1 MEEEQVVKKK
11 GEILKTWVMTDYH
24 RAETFWKPYH
34 DDWKKMRSQYNGILL
49 EGKELW
55 QGNIVIPTL
64 KKVVRALCS
73 HYINILLSKG
83 SASFDI
89 APGEESDKK
98 NAELLRYKMIYDLD
112 TLEIER
118 KILPIL
124 KNFVLY
130 GYAVAYVP
138 WKHTIEK
145 QRTGKKTVKK
155 VVTFDGPDLVCV
167 DLFNFFSDP
176 NCLDLTSWKVYKK
189 DNIPIHYLKNKEKTN
204 NPEGI
209 YFNVD
214 AVKETVYPSVDKTNL
229 EYKDKVEL
237 LEYHG
242 LVPKKLIEGTMEDEE
257 PNPFDDEYVPAIIV
271 LANREVVIRATP
283 YPYWCNDIFVPF
295 VNDHM
300 VDDIIGSGV
309 GQDIKALAPMLT
321 NLYNKLTDCVN
332 IVANPMYEAV
342 LNRYLGKAK
351 TILTRPGRVL
361 PVRQLGGIK
370 AIDTTAQAASL
381 RTLQE
386 LITMIDKIIDELTGT
401 TPQVMPASGEG
412 DVHRTMGGL
421 AMMKEESMLPI
432 NTKIKFYLEPPF
444 RKILGIIYR
453 HNIQRF
459 KKESALRIL
468 GEKAEKFDLTHI
480 TRTDIMMKGNP
491 DFIPT
496 GISGFMER
504 MSEIRNLLDYMKVL
518 AGVAIPAT
526 KLDETGQEVPIFD
539 PKGEPAMK
547 PYGNIAYIARR
558 IAELLRL
565 KEVDK
570 IAPEI
575 EELEKPKVPK
585 QIGAPKNISKNA
597 PSRLNSQAGVAG
609 KVTPLRLPG
618 EQLAKTAAGVGRG

>member
-11 GEILKTWVMTDYH
+11 GEILKNWVMKDYH
-24 RAETFWKPYH
+24 RAETFWQPYH
-34 DDWKKMRSQYNGILL
+34 DDWEKMRSQYNGIYL

-55 QGNIVIPTL
+55 QGNIIIPTL

-145 QRTGKKTVKK
+145 QRTGKNTVKE

-176 NCLDLTSWKVYKK
+176 NCLDLSSWKIYKK
-189 DNIPIHYLKNKEKTN
+189 DNVPIHYLKNKEKTKT
-204 NPEGI
+204 NPDGI

-214 AVKETVYPSVDKTNL
+214 AVKETVYPKTDDK
-229 EYKDKVEL
+229 EYKDKAET

-242 LVPKKLIEGTMEDEE
+242 LVPKKLIEGTMEDTE

-271 LANREVVIRATP
+271 LANQEVVIRASA

-295 VNDHM
+295 VNDRM
-300 VDDIIGSGV
+300 VDEIIGSGV

-342 LNRYLGKAK
+342 INRYLGKAK

-361 PVRQLGGIK
+361 PVRQLGGIR

-381 RTLQE
+381 RTIQE

-468 GEKAEKFDLTHI
+468 GEKAKKFDLKHI
-480 TRTDIMMKGNP
+480 TKNDIMMKGNP

-504 MSEIRNLLDYMKVL
+504 MSEIRNLLEYMKVL

-526 KLDETGQEVPIFD
+526 KLDETGQEVPIYD
-539 PKGEPAMK
+539 PEGKPAMK

-565 KEVDK
+565 KEIDK

-575 EELEKPKVPK
+575 EEMEKPK
-585 QIGAPKNISKNA
+585 QIEAPKSS
-597 PSRLNSQAGVAG
+597 PRSNSPTGVAG
-609 KVTPLRLPG
+609 AVTPQSLPG
-618 EQLAKTAAGVGRG
+618 GQYLGKAGVGARVGGK

>member
-1 MEEEQVVKKK
+1 MDELQVVKKK
-11 GEILKTWVMTDYH
+11 NEVLLDFVMTEYH
-24 RAETFWKPYH
+24 RAEKFWQPYH
-34 DDWKKMRSQYNGILL
+34 NDWKKMRDQYNGILL
-49 EGKELW
+49 MGKEIW
-55 QGNIVIPTL
+55 QSNIIVPTL

-83 SASFDI
+83 AESFDI

-98 NAELLRYKMIYDLD
+98 NAELLRYKIIYDLT
-112 TLEIER
+112 TLEIEK

-138 WKHTIEK
+138 WVHTVEK
-145 QRTGKKTVKK
+145 QRVDKNTVKE
-155 VVTFDGPDLVCV
+155 VTIFDGPDLVCV
-167 DLFNFFSDP
+167 DLFHFFSDP
-176 NCLDLTSWKVYKK
+176 NCLDLSSWKVYEKE
-189 DNIPIHYLKNKEKTN
+189 NIPIHYLKNKEKTDN
-204 NPEGI
+204 NPDGI
-209 YFNVD
+209 YFNVN
-214 AVKETVYPSVDKTNL
+214 ALKETTYPGASKDDL
-229 EYKDKVEL
+229 EYKDKVQT

-242 LVPKKLIEGTMEDEE
+242 LIPKKLIEGKVEDNAE
-257 PNPFDDEYVPAIIV
+257 PNPFDDEYVPAIIAV
-271 LANREVVIRATP
+271 ANQKVVIRATA

-295 VNDHM
+295 VNDRM
-300 VDDIIGSGV
+300 VDEIIGSGV

-342 LNRYLGKAK
+342 INRYLGKAK

-361 PVRQLGGIK
+361 PVRQLGGVR
-370 AIDTTAQAASL
+370 AIDTTGQAAAL
-381 RTLQE
+381 RTIQE
-386 LITMIDKIIDELTGT
+386 LIIMFNKIIEELTGT

-444 RKILGIIYR
+444 RKVLGIIYR

-468 GEKAEKFDLTHI
+468 GEKAKDFNLEHI
-480 TRTDIMMKGNP
+480 TREHIMMKGNP

-504 MSEIRNLLDYMKVL
+504 MSEIKNLLDYMKVL

-526 KLDETGQEVPIFD
+526 KMDMMGNEVPIYD
-539 PKGEPAMK
+539 PEGNPAMK

-565 KEVDK
+565 KEIDK
-570 IAPEI
+570 IAPEV
-575 EELEKPKVPK
+575 EELEKPK
-585 QIGAPKNISKNA
+585 QIGAPKSSQMNS
-597 PSRLNSQAGVAG
+597 PSGVAG
-609 KVTPLRLPG
+609 GVTPLRPSGDYLG
-618 EQLAKTAAGVGRG
+618 KAMMRGK

>member
-1 MEEEQVVKKK
+1 MSEEQVVKKK
-11 GEILKTWVMTDYH
+11 GDILKDFVMTDYH
-24 RAETFWKPYH
+24 KAVRHWQPIH
-34 DDWKKMRSQYNGILL
+34 DDWKKMRSQYNGIYLV
-49 EGKELW
+49 GKELW
-55 QGNIVIPTL
+55 QGNIIIPTL

-83 SASFDI
+83 AESFDI

-98 NAELLRYKMIYDLD
+98 NAELLRYKMIYDLN
-112 TLEIER
+112 TLEIEK

-138 WKHTIEK
+138 WKHTVEK
-145 QRTGKKTVKK
+145 QRVSEEKIKE
-155 VVTFDGPDLVCV
+155 VVTFNGPDLVCV
-167 DLFNFFSDP
+167 DLFKFFSDP
-176 NCLDLTSWKVYKK
+176 NCLDLTSWKIYEK
-189 DNIPIHYLKNKEKTN
+189 DNVPIHYLKSKEKTKKR
-204 NPEGI
+204 PDGI
-209 YFNVD
+209 FSNVD
-214 AVKETVYPSVDKTNL
+214 AIKMTTYPETMKDDL

-242 LVPKKLIEGTMEDEE
+242 LVPKKLIEGKINDLTE
-257 PNPFDDEYVPAIIV
+257 PNPFDDEYIPAIIV
-271 LANREVVIRATP
+271 VANQEVVIRATP

-300 VDDIIGSGV
+300 VDEIIGNGV

-342 LNRYLGKAK
+342 INRYLGKAK

-361 PVRQLGGIK
+361 PVRQLGGIR

-381 RTLQE
+381 RTIQE
-386 LITMIDKIIDELTGT
+386 LIVMIDKIIDELTGT

-444 RKILGIIYR
+444 RKVLGIIYR

-459 KKESALRIL
+459 KKEDWIRIL
-468 GEKAEKFDLTHI
+468 GEKAKDFDLEQI
-480 TRTDIMMKGNP
+480 TKEDIMMKGNP
-491 DFIPT
+491 DFVPT

-504 MSEIRNLLDYMKVL
+504 MAEIRNLLDYMKLL
-518 AGVAIPAT
+518 AGIAIPAT
-526 KLDETGQEVPIFD
+526 KLDQTGQEVPIFD
-539 PKGEPAMK
+539 PEGKPAMK

-565 KEVDK
+565 KEIDK
-570 IAPEI
+570 IAPEV
-575 EELEKPKVPK
+575 EELEKPK
-585 QIGAPKNISKNA
+585 QIEAPKGS
-597 PSRLNSQAGVAG
+597 PRQNSPAGAASA
-609 KVTPLRLPG
+609 VTPQTLPG
-618 EQLAKTAAGVGRG
+618 GQLGRAAAGVTRGGG

>member
-1 MEEEQVVKKK
+1 MDELQVVKKK
-11 GEILKTWVMTDYH
+11 KELIREFVMTDYQ
-24 RAETFWKPYH
+24 RAKSFWDPYH
-34 DDWKKMRSQYNGILL
+34 RDWKKMKDQYNGILL
-49 EGKELW
+49 VGKEIW
-55 QGNIVIPTL
+55 QSNIIVPTL

-83 SASFDI
+83 AESFDI

-98 NAELLRYKMIYDLD
+98 NAELLRYKIIYDLT
-112 TLEIER
+112 TLEIEK

-138 WKHTIEK
+138 WKHTVEK
-145 QRTGKKTVKK
+145 QRVGKNTVKE
-155 VVTFDGPDLVCV
+155 VVTFDGPDVVCV
-167 DLFNFFSDP
+167 DLPHFFSDP
-176 NCLDLTSWKVYKK
+176 NCLDLTSWKVYEKE
-189 DNIPIHYLKNKEKTN
+189 NIPIHYLKNKERTTK
-204 NPEGI
+204 NPDGI
-209 YFNVD
+209 YFNVN
-214 AVKETVYPSVDKTNL
+214 AIKETNYPGTMRGDL
-229 EYKDKVEL
+229 EYKDKVQT

-242 LVPKKLIEGTMEDEE
+242 LVPKKLIEGNMEELTE
-257 PNPFDDEYVPAIIV
+257 ANPFDDEYVPAIIV
-271 LANREVVIRATP
+271 LANQEVVIRATP

-300 VDDIIGSGV
+300 VDEIIGCGV

-321 NLYNKLTDCVN
+321 NFYNKLTDCVN
-332 IVANPMYEAV
+332 IVSNPMYEAV
-342 LNRYLGKAK
+342 INRYLGKAK

-361 PVRQLGGIK
+361 PVRQLGGVR
-370 AIDTTAQAASL
+370 AIDTTGQAAAL
-381 RTLQE
+381 KTIQE
-386 LITMIDKIIDELTGT
+386 LIVMFNKIIEELTGT

-453 HNIQRF
+453 HNIQKF

-468 GEKAEKFDLTHI
+468 GKEAEKFDLTHI
-480 TRTDIMMKGNP
+480 TREQIMMKGNP

-504 MSEIRNLLDYMKVL
+504 MSEIKNLLDYMKLL

-526 KLDETGQEVPIFD
+526 KFDMMGNEIPIYD
-539 PKGEPAMK
+539 PEGKPAMK

-565 KEVDK
+565 KEIDK
-570 IAPEI
+570 IAPEVK
-575 EELEKPKVPK
+575 EMEKPK
-585 QIGAPKNISKNA
+585 QI
-597 PSRLNSQAGVAG
+597 PSQMDSPSGVAG
-609 KVTPLRLPG
+609 GATPLRQPEGSYLGRAGAEMTRRIGG
-618 EQLAKTAAGVGRG
+618 E

>member
-1 MEEEQVVKKK
+1 MQEEQVIKKK
-11 GEILKTWVMTDYH
+11 GQVLKDYVMTDYH
-24 RAETFWKPYH
+24 KAVRHWQPIH
-34 DDWKKMRSQYNGILL
+34 DDWKKMREQYNGVYL
-49 EGKELW
+49 EGKEIW
-55 QGNIVIPTL
+55 QGNIIIPTL

-83 SASFDI
+83 AESFDI

-98 NAELLRYKMIYDLD
+98 NAELLRYKIIYDLN
-112 TLEIER
+112 TLEIE
-118 KILPIL
+118 KKMLPIL

-138 WKHTIEK
+138 WKKTVEK
-145 QRTGKKTVKK
+145 QRVSKDKVED

-176 NCLDLTSWKVYKK
+176 HCLDLTSWKIYKK
-189 DNIPIHYLKNKEKTN
+189 DNVPIHYLKNKEKTKKS
-204 NPEGI
+204 PDGI
-209 YFNVD
+209 FFNID
-214 AVKETVYPSVDKTNL
+214 AVKMTTYPETMKDDL
-229 EYKDKVEL
+229 DYKDKVET

-242 LVPKKLIEGTMEDEE
+242 LVPKKLIEGKISDGAE
-257 PNPFDDEYVPAIIV
+257 PNPFDDEYVPAIIMV
-271 LANREVVIRATP
+271 ANRETVIRATP

-295 VNDHM
+295 TNDHM
-300 VDDIIGSGV
+300 VDEIIGNGV

-342 LNRYLGKAK
+342 INRYLGKAK

-361 PVRQLGGIK
+361 PVRQLGGIR
-370 AIDTTAQAASL
+370 ALDTTGQAASL
-381 RTLQE
+381 RTIQD
-386 LITMIDKIIDELTGT
+386 LIQMIDKIIDELTGT
-401 TPQVMPASGEG
+401 TPQVMPATGEG

-444 RKILGIIYR
+444 RKILGIMYR

-459 KKESALRIL
+459 KKDTAIRIL
-468 GEKAEKFDLTHI
+468 GEKAKGFDLEYLEKK
-480 TRTDIMMKGNP
+480 DIMMKGNP
-491 DFIPT
+491 DFVPT

-504 MSEIRNLLDYMKVL
+504 MAEIRNLLDYMKVL

-526 KLDETGQEVPIFD
+526 KLDPMGNEVPIFD
-539 PKGEPAMK
+539 PEGKPAMK

-565 KEVDK
+565 KEIDK

-575 EELEKPKVPK
+575 EEMEKPK
-585 QIGAPKNISKNA
+585 QIEAPKGV
-597 PSRLNSQAGVAG
+597 PPRTNSQSGVARG
-609 KVTPLRLPG
+609 ITPSLLPG
-618 EQLAKTAAGVGRG
+618 GQSLGKAGAMKGG